1 MVFPCYFLIFLIY
14 KSFYLLLPNNEYI
27 SLLKSVFLEFFNMGE
42 NLEEKTEKEERTLEL
57 YQMVLN

>member
-1 MVFPCYFLIFLIY
+1 
-14 KSFYLLLPNNEYI
+14 
-27 SLLKSVFLEFFNMGE
+27 MGE

>member
-1 MVFPCYFLIFLIY
+1 M
-14 KSFYLLLPNNEYI
+14 LLPNNEYI